1 MSLERFSELYYTA
14 AEARAVLGLT
24 EHSFQYWV
32 KAGKIKKRKIPG
44 RRQGAYLKSEVDKL
58 AQRIETA
65 MLVDEEDE
73 VFRQAT
79 LSDIEEELDL
89 AHLVFGQRAYD
100 TRIPRQEFLAK
111 NPEST
116 FHLYDHD
123 SLVACIN
130 LVPLKHEAI
139 LEFREGKRGWLFS
152 TDLIEQFVPGKP
164 LECIIIDMI
173 TTPTV
178 PPDKREHYGMRLLMG
193 IAEKLREWG
202 ERGVNIISVDA
213 SGSTVQGRKI
223 LETAGFQKIAEF
235 GNRFIYELDVTNS
248 PLKLL
253 KPHKEAF
260 AQWRKKQTTS

>member
-1 MSLERFSELYYTA
+1 MSLDRFSELYYMA

-58 AQRIETA
+58 AQRIESA
-65 MLVDEEDE
+65 MLIDEEEE

-79 LSDIEEELDL
+79 LNDIEEELDL
-89 AHLVFGQRAYD
+89 ANLVFGQRAYD
-100 TRIPRQEFLAK
+100 TRIPRREFLAK
-111 NPEST
+111 NPETT
-116 FHLYDHD
+116 FHLYDRE

-193 IAEKLREWG
+193 IADKLREWG
-202 ERGVNIISVDA
+202 DRGVHIISVHA
-213 SGSTVQGRKI
+213 SGSTEQGRKI
-223 LETAGFQKIAEF
+223 LATAGFQKIAEL
-235 GNRFIYELDVTNS
+235 GNRFIFELDITNS
-248 PLKLL
+248 SLKLL
-253 KPHKEAF
+253 KPYKDAF
-260 AQWRKKQTTS
+260 AQWQKEHTTS